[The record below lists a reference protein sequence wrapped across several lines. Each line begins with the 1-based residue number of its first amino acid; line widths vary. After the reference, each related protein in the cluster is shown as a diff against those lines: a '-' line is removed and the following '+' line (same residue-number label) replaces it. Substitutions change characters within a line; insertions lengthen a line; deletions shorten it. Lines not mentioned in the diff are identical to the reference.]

1 MPGKK
6 PKERQRYMLRVN
18 DTLVEVTRAVYLAWY
33 QAGRKER
40 YRKKA
45 MTALFRYYHRKK
57 SLSDCQKYRN
67 WKKLWDI

>member
-18 DTLVEVTRAVYLAWY
+18 DTLVEVTRAVFWPGIRLEEKKDTRLKKCRGMEYAVW
-33 QAGRKER
+33 RN

-45 MTALFRYYHRKK
+45 MTALFR
-57 SLSDCQKYRN
+57 
-67 WKKLWDI
+67 

>member
-18 DTLVEVTRAVYLAWY
+18 DTLVEVTRAAW
-33 QAGRKER
+33 RN

-45 MTALFRYYHRKK
+45 TTALFRYYHRKK
-57 SLSDCQKYRN
+57 SLSGCQRYRN
-67 WKKLWDI
+67 SKKL

>member
-1 MPGKK
+1 MIRLWKLPGQYIWLGIRLEEKSDTRLKK
-6 PKERQRYMLRVN
+6 CRGMEYVVWRN
-18 DTLVEVTRAVYLAWY
+18 
-33 QAGRKER
+33 

-45 MTALFRYYHRKK
+45 MTVLFRYYHRKK